1 MIQDEVVLQG
11 EIVAAEAP
19 PQPMQGEVVLQ
30 GELVAEAPPQAPV
43 YAQPPQPVYSQPAP
57 VAMPPA
63 APQTVQ
69 VQIPAGM
76 RSNQVFN
83 VQANG
88 QMIPVTVPV
97 GCRPGG
103 LLTVQVPPAVT
114 VQQPVVQQPGQTI
127 VVQQGGGRAHKY
139 DASVLSGAWMM
150 DNEAC
155 PGCCPR
161 QMNIMA
167 MGQDAFQLGQSP
179 MFTRDGG
186 TDNFRSAGSPGR
198 GPCMALVLSE
208 NDIKLAAAGGNENFK
223 LTKIKRTNLVDR
235 AQTVQVQIPAG
246 MMPGSVFDVQANGQR
261 IRVTVPAGGK
271 AGQLLNVRVPQQ
283 RPIGR

>member
-1 MIQDEVVLQG
+1 MQG
-11 EIVAAEAP
+11 EII
-19 PQPMQGEVVLQ
+19 LQ
-30 GELVAEAPPQAPV
+30 GELVAEAPPQAQPI

-88 QMIPVTVPV
+88 QTIPVTVPP

-127 VVQQGGGRAHKY
+127 IVQQGGGRAHKY

-155 PGCCPR
+155 PGCCPW
-161 QMNIMA
+161 QVNIMA
-167 MGQDAFQLGQSP
+167 MGQDAFQFGP
-179 MFTRDGG
+179 RKVMFTRDGG
-186 TDNFRSAGSPGR
+186 TDNFRSQR
-198 GPCMALVLSE
+198 GAQGESGPSMALVLRA
-208 NDIKLAAAGGNENFK
+208 LAYTDARIPPYAPHAGAY
-223 LTKIKRTNLVDR
+223 LV
-235 AQTVQVQIPAG
+235 
-246 MMPGSVFDVQANGQR
+246 FF
-261 IRVTVPAGGK
+261 
-271 AGQLLNVRVPQQ
+271 
-283 RPIGR
+283 

>member
-1 MIQDEVVLQG
+1 MQGEVVLQG

-19 PQPMQGEVVLQ
+19 PQQPYA
-30 GELVAEAPPQAPV
+30 AEAPPQQQYATEALPQQPYATAQPV
-43 YAQPPQPVYSQPAP
+43 YGQPQPVYSQPAP

-69 VQIPAGM
+69 VQVPAGM
-76 RSNQVFN
+76 TPGSVFN

-139 DASVLSGAWMM
+139 DASVLSGAWMK
-150 DNEAC
+150 DSEGC
-155 PGCCPR
+155 PGCCP
-161 QMNIMA
+161 QQVNIMA
-167 MGQDAFQLGQSP
+167 MGQDAFQLKPGNM

-186 TDNFRSAGSPGR
+186 TDNFRSQRGAQGES

-208 NDIKLAAAGGNENFK
+208 NDIKLRGNENFT
-223 LTKIKRTNLVDR
+223 LTKNNRTNLVDR
-235 AQTVQVQIPAG
+235 A
-246 MMPGSVFDVQANGQR
+246 
-261 IRVTVPAGGK
+261 
-271 AGQLLNVRVPQQ
+271 
-283 RPIGR
+283 

>member
-1 MIQDEVVLQG
+1 
-11 EIVAAEAP
+11 
-19 PQPMQGEVVLQ
+19 
-30 GELVAEAPPQAPV
+30 
-43 YAQPPQPVYSQPAP
+43 
-57 VAMPPA
+57 
-63 APQTVQ
+63 
-69 VQIPAGM
+69 M

-88 QMIPVTVPV
+88 QTIPVTVPP

-139 DASVLSGAWMM
+139 DASVLSGAWTM

-155 PGCCPR
+155 PGCCPW
-161 QMNIMA
+161 QVNIMA
-167 MGQDAFQLGQSP
+167 MGQDAFQFGPSKV

-186 TDNFRSAGSPGR
+186 TDNFRSQRGAQGES